1 MNLTRPTPII
11 GTPQGSLHTLVVA
24 SWLALAS
31 PLAAAQAFDAVRL
44 FSVPVADSAGLAG
57 IAAIAGHDYLGSD
70 ERKLRAYPILDYQW
84 KNGWFAGTSNGIGY
98 QFATPPAYQ
107 VGLRVTADLGR
118 RESASP
124 ALAGMGNI
132 DWSPEIGG
140 FANYFITPEW
150 FLTTSVR
157 YGAGNDHNGLQVDV
171 GAGYSTQLSQHWRG
185 ALGIAG
191 TYANA
196 DYMREYFGVSS
207 AQQMTSGYGTYV
219 PGAGWRDIRA
229 NASLTWFFAT
239 DFSATLGVSVRS
251 LQGKAADSPLV
262 SEDTPIV
269 GVLALSY
276 SF

>member
-1 MNLTRPTPII
+1 MKFDHDIPTPL
-11 GTPQGSLHTLVVA
+11 TAPHCRRALLASL
-24 SWLALAS
+24 LALAS

-44 FSVPVADSAGLAG
+44 FGVPAGDGAGLAG
-57 IAAIAGHDYLGSD
+57 IALVAGHEYLGSD
-70 ERKLRAYPILDYQW
+70 ERKLRFYPILDYQW

-98 QFATPPAYQ
+98 QFATPSMYQ

-118 RESASP
+118 RESASA

-140 FANYFITPEW
+140 FANFNITPEW
-150 FLTTSVR
+150 FLTSSLR
-157 YGAGNDHNGLQVDV
+157 YGAGNDHDGMQVDV
-171 GAGYSTQLSQHWRG
+171 GAGYTTQLSERWRG
-185 ALGIAG
+185 AVGIAG
-191 TYANA
+191 TYVNA
-196 DYMREYFGVSS
+196 AYMREYFGVST
-207 AQQMTSGYGTYV
+207 AQQMTSGYGTYI

-229 NASLTWFFAT
+229 NASVTWFFAT
-239 DFSATLGVSVRS
+239 DFSATLGLSVRS

-269 GVLALSY
+269 GVLAVSY